1 MRPNWASDDK
11 GIFMGA
17 FGVSLFILL
26 TTLAVTFSQFLTVLH
41 YVNIKLKMT
50 LALLLQLACWPTEG
64 DREGGI
70 LSQSYCIG
78 LILKPTLPLD
88 FMLCCLLWEKL
99 I

>member
-26 TTLAVTFSQFLTVLH
+26 TTLAVTFSQFLMVLH
-41 YVNIKLKMT
+41 YVNVRLKMT
-50 LALLLQLACWPTEG
+50 FALLYQLVCWPTER

-70 LSQSYCIG
+70 LSQGNRIG
-78 LILKPTLPLD
+78 SILKPTVPLD
-88 FMLCCLLWEKL
+88 FMLCCFLCEKL